1 MLKEFTIY
9 AAYHQILYIQ
19 DFKGPSSM
27 RRGTRMVGTTWRDT
41 AEKLG
46 ITLPVSLVRQTDKV

>member
-1 MLKEFTIY
+1 
-9 AAYHQILYIQ
+9 
-19 DFKGPSSM
+19 M